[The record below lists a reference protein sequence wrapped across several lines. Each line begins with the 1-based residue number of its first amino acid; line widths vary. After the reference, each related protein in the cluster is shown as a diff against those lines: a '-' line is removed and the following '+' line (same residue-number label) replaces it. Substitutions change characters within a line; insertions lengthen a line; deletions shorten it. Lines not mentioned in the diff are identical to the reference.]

1 MSISID
7 SLLQDIREKSPNVA
21 VQGLSF
27 EDLALRYFQYDVQQQ
42 QTLDKVWS
50 YSTWAHLQGKPAN
63 DIGIDLVASLRD
75 GGFCAI
81 QAKCYA
87 PKVQLNK
94 SITSSFFAVATADKF
109 NRRILIDT
117 TEQEVSSW
125 VADRLNDDQPPGQR
139 VDLSILRQSSIDW
152 STILEH
158 EPRTREKKR
167 PRPHQRDAL
176 QAVVE
181 GFELHDRGQLIMA
194 CGTGKTYTGL
204 IVAESIVGIGGYVLV
219 LVPSLALMTQTVT
232 EWSNDA
238 SLKLRS
244 YAVCSDKQVGRFGKN
259 RVTKNKRDEIQVDA
273 SDLVIP
279 ATTNGATLAQSASEL
294 ATDRMT
300 VVFATYQS
308 LNNIE
313 SAQAEHGLP
322 QFDLI
327 ICDEAH
333 RTTGQIKSDKES
345 SNFVIVHDQSR
356 IRGKKRL
363 YMTATPKIY
372 GEGAQKKAEERGGV
386 ELASMAD
393 ESRFGPLFLHR
404 GFAWAIQNDLLADYK
419 VVVLTVPEAEV
430 SRSIQTALANPENEL
445 TLDITT
451 KIVGCY
457 KALMKASEDPAEF
470 QDDPDPCRRALAF
483 CSSIPRSK
491 VVQKTF
497 DEVIFEYLTNEDS
510 VDLDEDRLICMT
522 EHVDGTTPGKT
533 RSERL
538 GWLAGAH
545 EREDECRV
553 LTNVRC
559 LSEGVDVPALD
570 AVLFFDARQSQIDV
584 VQALGRVMRKS
595 PGKKYGY
602 VILPIAVPAGVTPE
616 EALNDNERFRVVW
629 ATLNALRS
637 HDERIEG
644 MIAGMQLGEEPA
656 DRLKII
662 YGGLGSAATVEDFSE
677 SKSPDPGVI
686 EVPPPDP
693 PIYPPPIID
702 GELGLELAN
711 AIYAKVVEKC
721 GVLNTWT
728 DWAKDIADIARH
740 HITRLST
747 IVEDPNRR
755 GVFDQFLA
763 ELRDDLND
771 SVTEMDAIEM
781 LAQHLVTKPVFDAIF
796 QGDQFTSSNSV
807 SQAMDRVIGTLG
819 VEHLEKER
827 TTLEEFY
834 RSVQTRAAEVKS
846 SHGKQE
852 LIRTLYEKFFQSA
865 FSKLTQRLGI
875 VYTPVEAVDFILHS
889 VDDVLKEHF
898 NVSIGS
904 PGVNVLDPFSG
915 TGTFLSR
922 LLDEENK
929 LVEDRDVISKYT
941 INIHGNEIVPL
952 AYYIA
957 GINIESTYHDRLL
970 MSDDRLPTEY
980 QPFDGLCLADT
991 FQTTEKG
998 GGVLNEVL
1006 PRNHER
1012 LERQLDLP
1020 IEVIVANPPYSVGQ
1034 RSGDD
1039 NAQNIRYAIS
1049 DQRIKE
1055 TYVLSTSGATST
1067 KSMYDSYIRA
1077 FRWASD
1083 RMKNR
1088 GVIGFITNAGWLESV
1103 AGSGIRNR
1111 FRAEFSQIYVLN
1123 LRGNARTQGELRKR
1137 EGGSLFGGGS
1147 RAPIA
1152 ITLLVKNP
1160 AHEGPAEILYH
1171 DIGDYLT
1178 TEEKRKKLTTLRSL
1192 KRIEWE
1198 TIEPDDY
1205 DDWLNQRDGQFSD
1218 FIPLGGNQKSTNTTS
1233 LFEMFSLGIASNR
1246 DAWARNFSGETLRR
1260 NVITTFDFFNREVE
1274 RFELEKPELDLK
1286 DWVRY
1291 SSLQVAWSRDFFQ
1304 ALKKGRIKTF
1314 DPQRCF
1320 QSVCRPYCKRVH
1332 YFDSAIDN
1340 EVYRQPL
1347 LFPRAETRN
1356 RVICVEEKGTSKPFS
1371 CLMVDRVPDLSLMAH
1386 AQCFPLYYQQRT
1398 PISEHDG
1405 LGVDRTD
1412 NAELTDGMRYALSDA
1427 GLRYFQEH
1435 YPNDPLDK
1443 ESLFYY
1449 IYGMLHSP
1457 DYRAAYQSNLYK
1469 ELARIPVVSSYADLH
1484 QFSEIG
1490 RKLGDLHVN
1499 YESVDLPV
1507 NVKVNERTASE
1518 YVLDSFTPA
1527 ELRVAKMR
1535 FLYKARGS
1543 AENRTQNKSAI
1554 LFNHHITV
1562 SEIPESAYEYVVN
1575 GRSAIEWIMDQY
1587 QIKIDKKTEIK
1598 NDPNDYAIETAGD
1611 PAYILKLLLRIIAV
1625 SIRTNE
1631 LIAQLPSLSIQSN
1644 FTPYEEFR
1652 VSIERAPLSS
1662 QPVTH

>member
-1 MSISID
+1 
-7 SLLQDIREKSPNVA
+7 
-21 VQGLSF
+21 
-27 EDLALRYFQYDVQQQ
+27 
-42 QTLDKVWS
+42 
-50 YSTWAHLQGKPAN
+50 
-63 DIGIDLVASLRD
+63 
-75 GGFCAI
+75 
-81 QAKCYA
+81 
-87 PKVQLNK
+87 
-94 SITSSFFAVATADKF
+94 
-109 NRRILIDT
+109 
-117 TEQEVSSW
+117 
-125 VADRLNDDQPPGQR
+125 
-139 VDLSILRQSSIDW
+139 
-152 STILEH
+152 
-158 EPRTREKKR
+158 
-167 PRPHQRDAL
+167 
-176 QAVVE
+176 
-181 GFELHDRGQLIMA
+181 MA

-204 IVAESIVGIGGYVLV
+204 IVAESMVGRGGYVLV

-244 YAVCSDKQVGRFGKN
+244 YAVCSDKQVGRYGKN
-259 RVTKNKRDEIQVDA
+259 RVTKNERDEVQVDA

-279 ATTNGATLAQSASEL
+279 ATTNGATLAQSAAEL
-294 ATDRMT
+294 ATDHMT
-300 VVFATYQS
+300 VLFATYQS

-313 SAQAEHGLP
+313 IAQTEHGLP
-322 QFDLI
+322 EFDLI

-333 RTTGQIKSDKES
+333 RTTGQIKADKEA

-393 ESRFGPLFLHR
+393 ESRFGPLFFHR

-419 VVVLTVPEAEV
+419 VVVLTVPEADV

-457 KALMKASEDPAEF
+457 KALMKASEDPEEF

-491 VVQKTF
+491 VIQKTF

-510 VDLDEDRLICMT
+510 VNLDEGRLICMT
-522 EHVDGTTPGKT
+522 EHVDGTTPSKT

-595 PGKKYGY
+595 PGKRFGY

-616 EALNDNERFRVVW
+616 EALNDNERYKVVW
-629 ATLNALRS
+629 STLNALRS

-644 MIAGMQLGEEPA
+644 MIAGMQLGEHPS
-656 DRLKII
+656 DRLKVI
-662 YGGLGSAATVEDFSE
+662 YGGLGSAATVEDFSV
-677 SKSPDPGVI
+677 SKSSTPGEI
-686 EVPPPDP
+686 TVPPPEP
-693 PIYPPPIID
+693 PIYPPIVD

-747 IVEDPNRR
+747 LVEHPNRR
-755 GVFDQFLA
+755 EVFDQFLA

-771 SVTEMDAIEM
+771 SVTELDAVEM

-807 SQAMDRVIGTLG
+807 SLAMDRVIDELG

-827 TTLEEFY
+827 ATLEEFY

-852 LIRTLYEKFFQSA
+852 LIRTLYEKFFQTA

-889 VDDVLKEHF
+889 VDYILKEHF
-898 NVSIGS
+898 NVDIGS
-904 PGVNVLDPFSG
+904 PDVNVLDPFAG
-915 TGTFLSR
+915 TGTFLTR
-922 LLDEENK
+922 LLDAENGFVK
-929 LVEDRDVISKYT
+929 DGDLQGKYNN
-941 INIHGNEIVPL
+941 NIHGNEIVPL

-957 GINIESTYHDRLL
+957 GINIESTYHDRSLL
-970 MSDDRLPTEY
+970 NEEARQTGY

-991 FQTTEKG
+991 FQSTESEG
-998 GGVLNEVL
+998 NVLNDVL

-1020 IEVIVANPPYSVGQ
+1020 IEVIVANPPYSIGQ

-1039 NAQNIRYAIS
+1039 NAQNIRYDLSDLRIS
-1049 DQRIKE
+1049 E
-1055 TYVLSTSGATST
+1055 TYVASAKDATSL
-1067 KSMYDSYIRA
+1067 KSMYDSYVRA

-1083 RMKNR
+1083 RIENR
-1088 GVIGFITNAGWLESV
+1088 GVIGFITNAGWLETI
-1103 AGSGIRNR
+1103 AGSGVRAC
-1111 FRAEFSQIYVLN
+1111 FRREFSRIYVLN
-1123 LRGNARTQGELRKR
+1123 LRGNARTQGELRQK

-1152 ITLLVKNP
+1152 ITLLVKDP
-1160 AHEGPAEILYH
+1160 AHQGSAEILYY

-1178 TEEKRKKLTTLRSL
+1178 TVQKREKLTALRSV
-1192 KRIEWE
+1192 KNIAWRIL
-1198 TIEPDDY
+1198 EPDAY
-1205 DDWLNQRDGQFSD
+1205 DDWLNLRDQQFPE
-1218 FIPLGGNQKSTNTTS
+1218 FIPLGDKRKKIDTPAI
-1233 LFEMFSLGIASNR
+1233 FEMYSHGAVSSR
-1246 DAWARNFSGETLRR
+1246 DAWVYNFSRKSLSK
-1260 NVITTFDFFNREVE
+1260 NVRTTIDYYNN
-1274 RFELEKPELDLK
+1274 ELSRYIEKQPDQSIR

-1291 SSLQVAWSRDFFQ
+1291 SDSSISWSRGF
-1304 ALKKGRIKTF
+1304 LKDLQQENRKTF
-1314 DPQRCF
+1314 R
-1320 QSVCRPYCKRVH
+1320 SVNCVESMYRPFSKRVS
-1332 YFDSAIDN
+1332 YFTPVLIEQIGRLPA
-1340 EVYRQPL
+1340 
-1347 LFPRAETRN
+1347 LFPDTGELN
-1356 RVICVEEKGTSKPFS
+1356 RLICVVDKGTSKPFS
-1371 CLMVDRVPDLSLMAH
+1371 CLMVDCAPDFNMIAPL
-1386 AQCFPLYYQQRT
+1386 QCFPLYHHAQTQK
-1398 PISEHDG
+1398 PKSEVNTFE
-1405 LGVDRTD
+1405 VDLLSESEVD
-1412 NAELTDGMRYALSDA
+1412 SGMRYALSHS
-1427 GLRYFQEH
+1427 GLRYFQKH
-1435 YPNDPLDK
+1435 YPKNPIDK

-1449 IYGMLHSP
+1449 IYGILHSP
-1457 DYRAAYQSNLYK
+1457 DYRKAYQSNLFK
-1469 ELARIPVVSSYADLH
+1469 ELPRIPVVASIRDWQ
-1484 QFSEIG
+1484 QFSNIG

-1499 YESVDLPV
+1499 YESAAFPID
-1507 NVKVNERTASE
+1507 VKLNEKIITDPLLE
-1518 YVLDSFTPA
+1518 SFGA
-1527 ELRVAKMR
+1527 DELRVSKMR
-1535 FLYKARGS
+1535 FLYKANGS
-1543 AENRTQNKSAI
+1543 AENRTQNKTAI
-1554 LFNHHITV
+1554 VFNHAITV
-1562 SEIPESAYEYVVN
+1562 SDIPESAYEYVVN

-1587 QIKIDKKTEIK
+1587 QIKIDKKSEIK
-1598 NDPNDYAIETAGD
+1598 NDPNDFAIETAGD
-1611 PAYILKLLLRIIAV
+1611 PGYILKLLLRVISV
-1625 SIRTNE
+1625 SLRTNK
-1631 LIAQLPSLSIQSN
+1631 LVAQLPKLNIRSD
-1644 FTPYEEFR
+1644 FTPYEEFKE
-1652 VSIERAPLSS
+1652 SIKQIS
-1662 QPVTH
+1662 